1 MNPRRISPNIAPPC
15 RRPSVPFKRCFS
27 HGRSYER
34 LPHGSFIDIQKFIE
48 NNRSQLNKK
57 NSRGKTP
64 FFFVVNDLPKRDVTF
79 QTIERVVNCLVEHSA
94 RLHEE
99 QFLHGS
105 AFTHLMTSGNFPNA
119 AYLANLLINNGMID
133 PSKLDD
139 KGHSPLYRTTQA
151 IVKKDFFALH
161 KCLIPLLNKGALI
174 KPAEYPF
181 HLPYHGLLSAQVTT
195 ESGMKS
201 LYLTLFLFTRLEK
214 STLNAIDS
222 FGQTPFD
229 LAILI
234 DSESLWKDAILTL
247 LIEKG
252 ARPKK
257 FPLPKINYRYPTLG
271 DFYHSHG
278 PYSNLSFSH
287 LLK

>member
-1 MNPRRISPNIAPPC
+1 MNPRRISLSIPPSC
-15 RRPSVPFKRCFS
+15 RRPNIPDKRCFS

-34 LPHGSFIDIQKFIE
+34 LQHGSFIDIQKFIE
-48 NNRSQLNKK
+48 NNRFQLNKK

-64 FFFVVNDLPKRDVTF
+64 FFFLVNDLPKKDVTF
-79 QTIERVVNCLVEHSA
+79 QTIERVVNCLIQNSA
-94 RLHEE
+94 HLHEE

-105 AFTHLMTSGNFPNA
+105 AFTHLMSAGNFPNA
-119 AYLANLLINNGMID
+119 AYLANLLIDYGKID
-133 PSKLDD
+133 PLKLDE
-139 KGHSPLYRTTQA
+139 KGHSPLYRTAQA

-161 KCLIPLLNKGALI
+161 KCLIPLIKKWALV
-174 KPAEYPF
+174 KPAEYPY
-181 HLPYHGLLSAQVTT
+181 HLPYHDLLSTQVTT
-195 ESGMKS
+195 ESGIKS

-222 FGQTPFD
+222 SGQTPFD
-229 LAILI
+229 LALLI
-234 DSESLWKDAILTL
+234 DSESPWKEAILTL

-257 FPLPKINYRYPTLG
+257 FPLPKIAYRYPTLG
-271 DFYHSHG
+271 DFYHSRG
-278 PYSNLSFSH
+278 PFSNLCFSH